1 MIKTTEL
8 GSTASAQF
16 PQTQRRVLFY
26 ARAHA
31 VFYTRVALMILYLF
45 LLAVPAWHKII
56 PVDNKYTLPV
66 FIFVL
71 LYTITSYVLAEHKRY
86 GRLIMFWTMNCDLLV
101 LLSLVSQTGGLVS
114 PIMSAQLLNTTF
126 FALLFPSPVG
136 VIAPMLML
144 PAATWV
150 TIQSGHPPP
159 LSELTLLLMWHA
171 LLNGLAI
178 YIAIY
183 LSARE
188 EAQRQAILHLEN
200 ELAALARAEER
211 NRLSRDIHDGL
222 GGTLSGL
229 IIQAE
234 YLLTLTKTDDPLRP
248 EIIELKSSGEEAID
262 EVRRALSMM
271 RNEFELVPQL
281 ENACQTFTTRSRLP
295 VDLDINGV
303 PPELTEEQQLSIF
316 RILQE
321 SLTNIMKHAQAQKVE
336 VEVIFAPSGLVM
348 RIKDDGKGFAP
359 DQKLKMHY
367 GLQNMRERARKIEGI
382 VDIQS
387 KPNEGTT
394 ICLQVS
400 AKAG

>member
-1 MIKTTEL
+1 MVKVAEL
-8 GSTASAQF
+8 GSNASAQF

-26 ARAHA
+26 ARSRR
-31 VFYTRVALMILYLF
+31 FYTRVALMVLYL
-45 LLAVPAWHKII
+45 LLLTIPSWQNIVPI
-56 PVDNKYTLPV
+56 NTKYSLPV

-71 LYTITSYVLAEHKRY
+71 LYTLASYVLAEHKRY

-101 LLSLVSQTGGLVS
+101 VLSLVAQTGGLAS
-114 PIMSAQLLNTTF
+114 PIMCAQLLNTTF

-136 VIAPMLML
+136 VVAPMLML

-150 TIQSGHPPP
+150 TLQSGHPPHLGE
-159 LSELTLLLMWHA
+159 LSLLLMWHA
-171 LLNGLAI
+171 LVNGLAI

-183 LSARE
+183 LSSRE

-234 YLLTLTKTDDPLRP
+234 YLLTLTKSDDPLRP
-248 EIIELKSSGEEAID
+248 EIVELKSSGEEAID

-281 ENACQTFTTRSRLP
+281 ENACQTFATRSRLP
-295 VDLDINGV
+295 VNLDINGI
-303 PPELTEEQQLSIF
+303 PPALTEEQQLSIF

-321 SLTNIMKHAQAQKVE
+321 SLTNIMKHAQAQQVD

-348 RIKDDGKGFAP
+348 RIKDNGKGFAP

-367 GLQNMRERARKIEGI
+367 GLQNMRERARKIRGV

-387 KPNEGTT
+387 KLGEGTT

-400 AKAG
+400 AKE